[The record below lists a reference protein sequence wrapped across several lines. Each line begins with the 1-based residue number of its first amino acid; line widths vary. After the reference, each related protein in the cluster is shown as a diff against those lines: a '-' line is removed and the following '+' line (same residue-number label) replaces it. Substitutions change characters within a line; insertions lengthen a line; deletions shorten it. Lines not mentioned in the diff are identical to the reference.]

1 MLKGLYYGAAAVLLL
16 MSEAVAQNDVK
27 EGVQSFQQESGA
39 WRRQEQ
45 NKVQVLQTITDSVGK
60 SAIDNITG
68 AEQVFCYQVTTRPND
83 YNGYTINGMALT
95 GFCGVVNA
103 ELKNMI
109 ETQLFATASNIDFN
123 TTEQCVIKPKLMLRF
138 VRGIDATDVLI
149 SAPCHSVAIFYAGKA
164 KAYNFK
170 PGAEILDV
178 MVESFKGQTVPFTSP
193 AMLNQLLPI
202 GVPQTAAQQKMVA
215 GQKQAQPIRNWE
227 EPEMPQQSKTTE
239 PVKKSGWNNVKV
251 NVGR

>member
-1 MLKGLYYGAAAVLLL
+1 MRNAEAAAQ
-16 MSEAVAQNDVK
+16 SDVR

-39 WRRQEQ
+39 WRRKEK

-60 SAIDNITG
+60 TATDNITG
-68 AEQVFCYQVTTRPND
+68 AEQVFCYQVANKPND
-83 YNGYTINGMALT
+83 YDGYTINGMALT
-95 GFCGVVNA
+95 GFCGVLND

-123 TTEQCVIKPKLMLRF
+123 TIEQCVIKPKIMLRF

-149 SAPCHSVAIFYAGKA
+149 SAPCHSVAIFYGGKA

-193 AMLNQLLPI
+193 ALLNQLLPI
-202 GVPQTAAQQKMVA
+202 GVPQTSAQQKMVA
-215 GQKQAQPIRNWE
+215 EQKQAQPIRNWE
-227 EPEMPQQSKTTE
+227 EPKTTQQPKAAAE
-239 PVKKSGWNNVKV
+239 PAKKSGWNNIKV